1 MCGAATG
8 TVRKVDQNCLERF
21 EMWCCRRIEVI
32 SCADRLKNEELKQRI
47 AENKNMLHTIKQN
60 KPNWTR
66 HQFTKL
72 NQQYAQNVSLDIYVT
87 ISH

>member
-1 MCGAATG
+1 
-8 TVRKVDQNCLERF
+8 
-21 EMWCCRRIEVI
+21 
-32 SCADRLKNEELKQRI
+32 
-47 AENKNMLHTIKQN
+47 MLHAIKQN
-60 KPNWTR
+60 KPKWTR

>member
-1 MCGAATG
+1 MCGAATW
-8 TVRKVDQNCLERF
+8 TVPNVDQNWLERF

-32 SCADRLKNEELKQRI
+32 IWTDGLESEDVLQRI
-47 AENKNMLHTIKQN
+47 AENKIMLHTIKQK

-66 HQFTKL
+66 HQYSTL
-72 NQQYAQNVSLDIYVT
+72 NQQNFQNVSLDIYVS